1 MREKVSK
8 EWLDKAKEDLVA
20 AEILLDV
27 AEDRIS
33 YLAPAIGFH
42 SQQAVE
48 KSLKAAL
55 VMHKIDFKRSHDIY
69 YLLNLIEESINS
81 LNLKFVKE
89 HADILNEFAVNSR
102 YPGQDFNFSIK
113 ECQDAYNIA
122 EKLLGMVNELL
133 DDFEC

>member
-1 MREKVSK
+1 MRERVSR

-20 AEILLDV
+20 AEILLDA
-27 AEDRIS
+27 AENRVS
-33 YLAPAIGFH
+33 FLSSTIGFH

-55 VMHKIDFKRSHDIY
+55 VMHKIEFKKSHDIY
-69 YLLNLIEESINS
+69 YLINLIEESIDF
-81 LNLKFVKE
+81 LNLRFVKE